1 MEEYL
6 LPDDLSCYL
15 MTENQLVIGKDVSCF
30 FSLESLIKK
39 GEKIELKKRGHR
51 RQKRIAWRW
60 RRPLSPRGAYSCASL
75 RFSSRINL

>member
-15 MTENQLVIGKDVSCF
+15 MTENQLVTGKDVSCF

-39 GEKIELKKRGHR
+39 GEKIELKKRGHS
-51 RQKRIAWRW
+51 RQKQIVW